1 LSKNPENVKLSIL
14 QYQQTIMKT
23 SPMNLKAIGVIHSP
37 HKQEAGTPIQP
48 RWAEHIEG
56 RVEVFPEYA
65 AGLKDLDGFERIW
78 LICWLDR
85 AAPAP
90 LTVKPYLDD
99 VPRGIFATRAPSR
112 PNPIGLSAVRL
123 LKVEG
128 RILHV
133 AGLDILDQTP
143 LLDLKPYAPEFDC
156 YAVER
161 VGWLGRRQSGQTKAD
176 QRFSRENSGP
186 AKSPA

>member
-1 LSKNPENVKLSIL
+1 LNTSSI
-14 QYQQTIMKT
+14 
-23 SPMNLKAIGVIHSP
+23 NLKAMGVVHSP
-37 HKQEAGTPIQP
+37 NKQEAGTPIQP
-48 RWAEHIEG
+48 RWAEAIEG

-90 LTVKPYLDD
+90 LIVTPYLDT

-112 PNPIGLSAVRL
+112 PNSIGLSAVRL

-133 AGLDILDQTP
+133 AGLDMLDQTP
-143 LLDLKPYAPEFDC
+143 LLDLKPYAPQFDC

-161 VGWLGRRQSGQTKAD
+161 IGWLGRCQSGQTQAD
-176 QRFSRENSGP
+176 QRFSRGNHGG
-186 AKSPA
+186 AKVRHDL